1 MKKHQIW
8 INFFLEIIII
18 KLKLY
23 KTNKLIKKILK
34 FNNSMLNLINK
45 LINQRLN
52 FLFQAS

>member
-45 LINQRLN
+45 LRREKK
-52 FLFQAS
+52 SK